1 MSDIDVTI
9 TPSNTIDVEFS
20 GTAGLHTVSN
30 VAYDATTW
38 NGAEAI
44 APSKNAVRDKVETMD
59 TAIGLNTAKDTNVS
73 TSLSLGT
80 INATTVSITSDGG
93 ADDVTLAEADT
104 TNAGL
109 LGSDK
114 WDEIVA
120 NSLKA
125 TNATHTGD
133 VTGATALTIG
143 TAKVTLAMMANMAT
157 ASLIY
162 RKTAGAGVPQVN
174 TLATLK
180 TDLGLTGTNSGDNT
194 VCTSGTAT
202 TAATLATAR
211 NIGGVSFNG
220 SAAITVASATGGFT
234 ISGGALALTTNSIT
248 MSGSIGVTG
257 TRVTKGWF
265 TDLEVT
271 NGIVGSITG
280 NAATVTTNANL
291 TGDITSV
298 GNAATIGVYKV
309 LVTHINWGVA
319 ATQVS
324 AVDLVIADAGV
335 IITATEVE
343 GALQENRTAINL
355 NTDKVTNATLFKTG
369 DSSFTDDDTEQ
380 TFNDAFCTATSLV
393 VVSITG
399 ATPAGIWSVVSAA
412 GSFTITSSSAES
424 TDITFDYYITKAV

>member
-143 TAKVTLAMMANMAT
+143 V
-157 ASLIY
+157 
-162 RKTAGAGVPQVN
+162 
-174 TLATLK
+174 
-180 TDLGLTGTNSGDNT
+180 D
-194 VCTSGTAT
+194 
-202 TAATLATAR
+202 
-211 NIGGVSFNG
+211 
-220 SAAITVASATGGFT
+220 
-234 ISGGALALTTNSIT
+234 
-248 MSGSIGVTG
+248 
-257 TRVTKGWF
+257 
-265 TDLEVT
+265 
-271 NGIVGSITG
+271 
-280 NAATVTTNANL
+280 
-291 TGDITSV
+291 
-298 GNAATIGVYKV
+298 KV

>member
-162 RKTAGAGVPQVN
+162 RKTAGGGVPQVN

-298 GNAATIGVYKV
+298 GNAATIGVDKV

>member
-298 GNAATIGVYKV
+298 GNAATIGVDKV

>member
-20 GTAGLHTVSN
+20 GTAGLHTVSD
-30 VAYDATTW
+30 VAYNATTW
-38 NGAEAI
+38 NAVTTV
-44 APSKNAVRDKVETMD
+44 APSKNAVRDKFVTVD
-59 TAIGLNTAKDTNVS
+59 AAVALNTSKVTNVS

-298 GNAATIGVYKV
+298 GNAATIGVDKV